1 MAYIPIWK
9 DYPVTL
15 GTGSSYDFEI
25 RLDDSSGAVIYSG
38 RAHKRPGAASVITR
52 VNDICAAYLAE
63 RLPALN
69 IPAGFTS
76 FAVAQTFC
84 VRALVSG
91 TWTTKATID
100 FYNDWSYD
108 HGFNPATMPLSDPIT
123 GELDPR
129 QHLVFSTLPA
139 SSLTAVLTF
148 ADGTSSSIVIPI
160 ARSADFN
167 NDFNNDFSLIDTA
180 AHGGA
185 AVVDLSAFTGLASVT
200 IGGVTYKVR
209 QDACPRYALY
219 YVNAYGGWDSLLIDG
234 PDRRID
240 GYDRHTMDMDY
251 DNADTAAR
259 GREDYAIEVTP
270 TLELRTGYL
279 TDQQSA
285 RMHHLLGSTQVFVCD
300 LPTGAVRPVVLTNAE
315 CDYKRYKTGR
325 TLNAYT
331 ITAQVAQQFV
341 RR

>member
-1 MAYIPIWK
+1 MAVPIWK

-15 GTGSSYDFEI
+15 GTGDAYDYEI
-25 RLDDSSGAVIYSG
+25 RLDDNSGDIIYFG
-38 RAHKRPGAASVITR
+38 RAHKRPGAASVVVK

-129 QHLVFSTLPA
+129 QHLIFSTLPA
-139 SSLTAVLTF
+139 SDITAVLTF
-148 ADGTSSSIVIPI
+148 EDGTTSTIVIPI
-160 ARSADFN
+160 ASSADFN
-167 NDFNNDFSLIDTA
+167 NDFNEDFAHIDTA

-185 AVVDLSAFTGLASVT
+185 AVIDLSAFSGIASVT
-200 IGGVTYKVR
+200 IAGVTYKVR
-209 QDACPRYALY
+209 SEACPRYALY

-234 PDRRID
+234 NDRRID
-240 GYDRHTMDMDY
+240 TYDRHTIDMDY
-251 DNADTAAR
+251 DNADPAAR
-259 GREDYAIEVTP
+259 GRDDYAIEVTP
-270 TLELRTGYL
+270 NLELHTGYL
-279 TDQQSA
+279 TDEQSA
-285 RMHHLLGSTQVFVCD
+285 RMHHLLGSTHVYLYD
-300 LPTGAVRPVVLTNAE
+300 LPTGVVRPLVLTNTE
-315 CDYKRYKTGR
+315 CEFKRFRTGH

>member
-1 MAYIPIWK
+1 MAVPIWK

-15 GTGSSYDFEI
+15 GTGDAYDYEI
-25 RLDDSSGAVIYSG
+25 RLNDNSGDIIYTG
-38 RAHKRPGAASVITR
+38 RAYKRPGADSVIVR
-52 VNDICAAYLAE
+52 VNDICAAYLTE

-76 FAVAQTFC
+76 FAVAQTFV
-84 VRALVSG
+84 VRAYVSG
-91 TWTTKATID
+91 SWTTKATIY

-123 GELDPR
+123 GELDPN

-148 ADGTSSSIVIPI
+148 EDGTTSTIVIQI

-167 NDFNNDFSLIDTA
+167 NDFNEDFALIDTA

-185 AVVDLSAFTGLASVT
+185 AVIDLSAFTGLVSVT
-200 IGGVTYKVR
+200 IGTMTYKVR
-209 QDACPRYALY
+209 QDECPRYALY

-234 PDRRID
+234 NDRRID
-240 GYDRHTMDMDY
+240 TYDRHTMEMDY
-251 DNADTAAR
+251 DNADPAAR
-259 GREDYAIEVTP
+259 GRDDYAIEVTP
-270 TLELRTGYL
+270 NLELHTGYL
-279 TDQQSA
+279 TDEQSA
-285 RMHHLLGSTQVFVCD
+285 RMHHLLGSTQVYLCD
-300 LPTGAVRPVVLTNAE
+300 LPTGVVRPLVLTNTE
-315 CDYKRYKTGR
+315 CEFKRFKTGH